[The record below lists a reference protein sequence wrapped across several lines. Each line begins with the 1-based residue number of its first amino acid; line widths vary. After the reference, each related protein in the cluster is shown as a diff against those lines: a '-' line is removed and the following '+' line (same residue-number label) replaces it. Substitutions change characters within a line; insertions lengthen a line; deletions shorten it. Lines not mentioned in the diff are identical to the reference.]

1 MWKVKCTSIVQ
12 MVPHSPWEEPNS
24 LSNLPQIPRFDF
36 DKFNLKFGQIH
47 SLIWTNAIKN
57 LDKYITHFGQIHS
70 SIWTNAIW
78 EEPNSPFPKSFTYTP
93 RDPQSCPWEQ
103 PSLAQLN
110 HHHFPIP
117 PPGSGWVVDP
127 PSYPHI
133 YQSCSRGALSSLRS
147 LALSPAYPRFK
158 VIYTTLRV
166 TLPRVKGDALK
177 I

>member
-103 PSLAQLN
+103 PGLAQVGQPN
-110 HHHFPIP
+110 SPTTTFPSLLQGQDGWWTHP
-117 PPGSGWVVDP
+117 PILTFTRVAPEGHSRLSDP
-127 PSYPHI
+127 WP
-133 YQSCSRGALSSLRS
+133 
-147 LALSPAYPRFK
+147 
-158 VIYTTLRV
+158 
-166 TLPRVKGDALK
+166 
-177 I
+177 